1 MLLAALGMAGA
12 APAGAQVLGG
22 LTYSW
27 ANPAGDLSDKFIG
40 NDSWL
45 GVSVEGRRFLNPNVT
60 VGLSATPPSA
70 RARPSDLLPGGTV
83 TGEQYRSMNVFL
95 PRHRP
100 LYSKVGGRSRPTSGW
115 GRRHYMRQLMDV
127 GSGTVETTNWIM
139 GFAPELGFILNKGS
153 EKEIAIFGKYNY
165 PANAG
170 KYIGGESG
178 SYQYLSVGFA
188 HGPPIATAERV
199 HDRAVGRVLPGASAP
214 PSLLSRDA
222 TSGG

>member
-1 MLLAALGMAGA
+1 MTPRLRFAMLLAALGMAGA
-12 APAGAQVLGG
+12 APAHAQVLGG

-60 VGLSATPPSA
+60 VGISAGYTSFYESTAEPIYF
-70 RARPSDLLPGGTV
+70 PGGTV
-83 TGEQYRSMNVFL
+83 SGEQYRSMNVFPL
-95 PRHRP
+95 LVTGH
-100 LYSKVGGRSRPTSGW
+100 LYSKAGGRIQTYIGL
-115 GRRHYMRQLMDV
+115 GLGVYYMRQLMDV

-139 GFAPELGFILNKGS
+139 GFAAELGFILNKGS

-178 SYQYLSVGFA
+178 SYQYLSVGLSLMA
-188 HGPPIATAERV
+188 HR
-199 HDRAVGRVLPGASAP
+199 
-214 PSLLSRDA
+214 
-222 TSGG
+222 

>member
-1 MLLAALGMAGA
+1 MTPRLRLAMLLAALGMAGVA
-12 APAGAQVLGG
+12 HAGAQVLGG

-45 GVSVEGRRFLNPNVT
+45 GVSVEGRRFLNPNMT
-60 VGLSATPPSA
+60 VGISAGYTAFYESTTEA
-70 RARPSDLLPGGTV
+70 IYFPGGTV
-83 TGEQYRSMNVFL
+83 SGEQYRSMNVFPL
-95 PRHRP
+95 LLTGH
-100 LYSKVGGRSRPTSGW
+100 LYSKAGGRIQTYIGL
-115 GRRHYMRQLMDV
+115 GVGVYYMRQLMDV

-139 GFAPELGFILNKGS
+139 GFAPELGFILNKGA

-178 SYQYLSVGFA
+178 SYQYLCVG
-188 HGPPIATAERV
+188 I
-199 HDRAVGRVLPGASAP
+199 
-214 PSLLSRDA
+214 SLMARR
-222 TSGG
+222 

>member
-1 MLLAALGMAGA
+1 MTPRLRLAMLLAALGMAGA

-22 LTYSW
+22 LTYTW

-60 VGLSATPPSA
+60 VGISAGYTAFYESTTEPIYF
-70 RARPSDLLPGGTV
+70 PGGTV
-83 TGEQYRSMNVFL
+83 SGEQYRSMNVFPL
-95 PRHRP
+95 LVTGH
-100 LYSKVGGRSRPTSGW
+100 LYSKAGGRIQTYIGL
-115 GRRHYMRQLMDV
+115 GVGVYYMRQLMDV

-178 SYQYLSVGFA
+178 SYQYLSVG
-188 HGPPIATAERV
+188 I
-199 HDRAVGRVLPGASAP
+199 
-214 PSLLSRDA
+214 SLMARR
-222 TSGG
+222 

>member
-1 MLLAALGMAGA
+1 MTPRLRLAMLLAALGMAGA

-22 LTYSW
+22 LTYTW

-60 VGLSATPPSA
+60 VGISAGYTAFYESTTEPIYF
-70 RARPSDLLPGGTV
+70 PGGTV
-83 TGEQYRSMNVFL
+83 SGEQYRSMNVFPL
-95 PRHRP
+95 LITGH
-100 LYSKVGGRSRPTSGW
+100 LYSKAGGKIQTYIGLGVGVY
-115 GRRHYMRQLMDV
+115 YMRQLMDV

-170 KYIGGESG
+170 EYIGGESG
-178 SYQYLSVGFA
+178 SYQYLSVG
-188 HGPPIATAERV
+188 
-199 HDRAVGRVLPGASAP
+199 L
-214 PSLLSRDA
+214 SLMARR
-222 TSGG
+222 

>member
-1 MLLAALGMAGA
+1 MTPRLRLAMLLAALGMAGA

-60 VGLSATPPSA
+60 VGISAGYTAFYESTTEPIYF
-70 RARPSDLLPGGTV
+70 PGGTV
-83 TGEQYRSMNVFL
+83 SGEQYRSMNVFPL
-95 PRHRP
+95 LITGH
-100 LYSKVGGRSRPTSGW
+100 LYSKAGGKIQTYIGLGVGVY
-115 GRRHYMRQLMDV
+115 YMRQLMDV

-178 SYQYLSVGFA
+178 SYQYLSVG
-188 HGPPIATAERV
+188 I
-199 HDRAVGRVLPGASAP
+199 
-214 PSLLSRDA
+214 SLMARR
-222 TSGG
+222 